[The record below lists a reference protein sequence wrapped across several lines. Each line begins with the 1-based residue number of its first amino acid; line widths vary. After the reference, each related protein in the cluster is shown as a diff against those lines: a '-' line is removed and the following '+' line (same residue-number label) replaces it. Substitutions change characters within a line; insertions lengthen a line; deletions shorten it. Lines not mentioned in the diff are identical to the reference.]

1 MKLLVKKILNK
12 NIIINLRNLLNIY
25 PVHMSINNISCATV
39 SDAFLWRTDDNF
51 KTIFKFSD
59 ILNTFY
65 NIKSSWV
72 ELEFYSKKNEFIKK
86 EKILSL
92 NYSNEIKIDKYFM
105 NNIEDYGTFYIHH
118 YTKEKIPKENIISNR
133 CYVGY
138 SQRNNLYSF
147 VHGNTLAKV
156 KNINNEDIS
165 LTEIVKLSPIK
176 NQSYKIQK
184 FFDKFDKNELFIS
197 NPTSQTI
204 NFSIDEK
211 NYILNNGCSVIV
223 EFRDKEIIQ
232 INSNCLFLRPVVFSY
247 KGSYFDVHHG

>member
-86 EKILSL
+86 
-92 NYSNEIKIDKYFM
+92 
-105 NNIEDYGTFYIHH
+105 
-118 YTKEKIPKENIISNR
+118 R
-133 CYVGY
+133 
-138 SQRNNLYSF
+138 R
-147 VHGNTLAKV
+147 
-156 KNINNEDIS
+156 
-165 LTEIVKLSPIK
+165 
-176 NQSYKIQK
+176 
-184 FFDKFDKNELFIS
+184 
-197 NPTSQTI
+197 
-204 NFSIDEK
+204 
-211 NYILNNGCSVIV
+211 
-223 EFRDKEIIQ
+223 
-232 INSNCLFLRPVVFSY
+232 
-247 KGSYFDVHHG
+247 